1 MQTLYPL
8 PATNPALSSGQP
20 GPWQGGFQD
29 GEFSPG
35 SSILPSNTLRCR
47 QMPLQDP
54 SQAKLAAQA
63 GPSETSLV
71 CMMVNKDP
79 AAASVLETTAGSLTS
94 LLQLQHSPR
103 GFPRSSCSSFRFRAP
118 GVAPTLSLTPQSIP
132 RTRLSRSTHLSQT
145 DPQSGTRVRWVGVA
159 LVLLSGLELGCAVQA
174 GFLVDDV
181 RI

>member
-1 MQTLYPL
+1 MAGDTVLLAIPVAISLSCFTNSDFPGFHQRQDMQTLYPL

-35 SSILPSNTLRCR
+35 SSILPPNTLRCR

-103 GFPRSSCSSFRFRAP
+103 GFPDPAAHPSGSE
-118 GVAPTLSLTPQSIP
+118 PQ
-132 RTRLSRSTHLSQT
+132 
-145 DPQSGTRVRWVGVA
+145 
-159 LVLLSGLELGCAVQA
+159 E
-174 GFLVDDV
+174 
-181 RI
+181 